1 MGQTSIDALVIGAGP
16 YGLSLSAHFK
26 RAGIEHKVL
35 GQTMGAWHHFP
46 RGMCLRSP
54 ARASSLSDPDG
65 ALTLERFG
73 EEVGTT
79 LGHPVP
85 LETFLDYGHWF
96 AERSGLDIDDRMV
109 TTLSA
114 RDDEFT
120 ATLEDGEVVRARKV
134 VLAVGSDQF
143 QWIPPEYRDLPAEL
157 VSHTGD
163 HRDFSAFAGKEV
175 AVMGIGQMGVES
187 AALLHECGA
196 RVRVIARAPQVRW
209 LSRSARLHDS
219 AFSSL
224 LYAPSDVGPA
234 GMSRVVAV
242 PTLFRQFP
250 ATLRV
255 KMVRRCA
262 RPAAAAWLIDRTRD
276 VDMEMGCQIR
286 SVRAASGRVQIATQ
300 GDRVFEADHLVLAT
314 GFKVDL
320 SKYDFIDPG
329 LFASIRRV
337 GGFPVLRRGMTTSV
351 PGLHMVGWPATW
363 SYGPLMRHV
372 VGAEFASHA
381 VTERILQTRA
391 RGYRAATA
399 EVQPAAV

>member
-1 MGQTSIDALVIGAGP
+1 MGQTSIDALIIGAGP

-65 ALTLERFG
+65 ALTLERFHD
-73 EEVGTT
+73 EVGTT
-79 LGHPVP
+79 LGPPVP
-85 LETFLDYGHWF
+85 LESFLEYGHWF
-96 AERSGLDIDDRMV
+96 AERSGLEIDDRMV
-109 TTLSA
+109 STLSA
-114 RDDEFT
+114 RDHEFT
-120 ATLEDGEVVRARKV
+120 ATLEDGEVVRARRV
-134 VLAVGSDQF
+134 VLAVGSDLF
-143 QWIPPEYRDLPAEL
+143 QWIPPEYRHLPGGL

-163 HRDFSAFAGKEV
+163 HQDFSGFAGKEV
-175 AVMGIGQMGVES
+175 AVMGVGQMGVEC

-196 RVRVIARAPQVRW
+196 RVRVIARAPQIRW
-209 LSRSARLHDS
+209 LSRSARLHES

-234 GMSRVVAV
+234 GMSRLVGV
-242 PTLFRQFP
+242 PTMFRQFP
-250 ATLRV
+250 AVLRV

-262 RPAAAAWLIDRTRD
+262 RPAAAAWLIERTRE
-276 VDMEMGCQIR
+276 VQMEMGCQIR
-286 SVRAASGRVQIATQ
+286 SVTAASGRVQIACQ
-300 GDRVFEADHLVLAT
+300 AGQVFEAEHLVLAT

-320 SKYDFIDPG
+320 SKYDFIAPD

-372 VGAEFASHA
+372 VGAEFASRA
-381 VTERILQTRA
+381 VTERLLETRA
-391 RGYRAATA
+391 RGYRAVTA
-399 EVQPAAV
+399 EAQPATV